1 MDDFKESTQIKYERY
16 HISIGTNYHSYLVA
30 YYPGILNALP
40 SCTAEGVRWRIWPP
54 LLSPVL
60 FVLLFT
66 TTADAFV

>member
-1 MDDFKESTQIKYERY
+1 MHFRAKSVLTSEHLT
-16 HISIGTNYHSYLVA
+16 HIHVF
-30 YYPGILNALP
+30 PV
-40 SCTAEGVRWRIWPP
+40 EGVRWRVWLP